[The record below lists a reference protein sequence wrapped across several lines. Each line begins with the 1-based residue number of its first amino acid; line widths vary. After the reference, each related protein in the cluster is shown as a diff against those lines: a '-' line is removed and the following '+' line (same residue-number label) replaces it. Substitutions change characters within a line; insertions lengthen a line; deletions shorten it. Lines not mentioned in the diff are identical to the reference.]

1 MPTARFARPSPSR
14 GAIEDGGTRIV
25 FHLRP
30 GLKFSDGTPL
40 QASDVVRSWLRIID
54 PAAPSPLTSLMLGVE
69 GAFEYVTG
77 QDDDPAS
84 VGLRADDATGDVTV
98 ELSRPGAE
106 FVEVVA
112 SPTFGI
118 VPPGVGEGPAALQPG
133 DGFVASGGYV
143 LAEEDDTSLTLKANP
158 HYWAGPPAI
167 ATIELVEDIGGRSPV
182 EVFEDGDLDYASIG
196 AFDASWIAYDEELGA
211 QLQEVPSLSVEY
223 YGFDVRQ
230 EPFDDVRVRQ
240 AFGMA
245 IDWRR
250 IAELGSRRWRRRGR
264 DIDGPVRYPGPE
276 RHGTSCPR
284 TIRRP
289 RGHSWPRPATR
300 AVRASR
306 T

>member
-1 MPTARFARPSPSR
+1 MRRWALIAWLLIVSLSLAACSGPAADSTRIARILTGAPTTLDPAAQGDSGSAAVTAQLFESLTTFDADRQVRPALAESWR
-14 GAIEDGGTRIV
+14 IEDGGTRIV

-77 QDDDPAS
+77 QDADPAS

-106 FVEVVA
+106 FVDVVA

-118 VPPGVGEGPAALQPG
+118 VPRGVGDGPAALRPG

-167 ATIELVEDIGGRSPV
+167 ATIELVEDIGGRSPGRGV
-182 EVFEDGDLDYASIG
+182 
-196 AFDASWIAYDEELGA
+196 
-211 QLQEVPSLSVEY
+211 
-223 YGFDVRQ
+223 
-230 EPFDDVRVRQ
+230 
-240 AFGMA
+240 
-245 IDWRR
+245 
-250 IAELGSRRWRRRGR
+250 RGR
-264 DIDGPVRYPGPE
+264 RPGL
-276 RHGTSCPR
+276 RVD
-284 TIRRP
+284 RRL
-289 RGHSWPRPATR
+289 
-300 AVRASR
+300 
-306 T
+306 